1 MKMVKIIWRWKD
13 GLIPQECCIY
23 PEDESAEVDHLL
35 DGDDVVIVSREEV
48 EV

>member
-13 GLIPQECCIY
+13 GVIPIELTIY